1 MIYINTKKGIN
12 MRKFL
17 SVIALG
23 ACLIMSS
30 AYADEAKK
38 ADAKVEVTK
47 QQSGN
52 VINLAGKQRMLTQK
66 MSKEAL
72 FIAKGIDAEQNKKSL
87 AKTAELFDK
96 TLKGL
101 INGDKD
107 LNLPKT
113 DNKEIVAQL
122 EKVTELWTPF
132 KANIDKVVN
141 GKSDKATL
149 EAIAKENIPLLKEMN
164 KAVGM
169 YAKASGSKLDPEMAK
184 TINRAGKQRMLTQKM
199 TKELLL
205 VANGIDV
212 DANKE
217 NVKKTAELFESTLK
231 DLTDKCKNEDIKK
244 QLGVVDKLWGDYKG
258 IIEKVDTSD
267 ASLKKAQELNMPLLK
282 EMNKAVKMYE
292 ASIK

>member
-1 MIYINTKKGIN
+1 MKKL
-12 MRKFL
+12 L
-17 SVIALG
+17 SIMALG
-23 ACLIMSS
+23 ACLVVTSV
-30 AYADEAKK
+30 YADEAKQPV
-38 ADAKVEVTK
+38 KVEVTK
-47 QQSGN
+47 QQSGT

-72 FIAKGIDAEQNKKSL
+72 FIAKGIDVEKNKESL
-87 AKTAELFDK
+87 KKTEELFDK
-96 TLKGL
+96 TLNGL

-113 DNKEIVAQL
+113 EDKDILAQL
-122 EKVTELWTPF
+122 QKVQELWTPF
-132 KANIDKVVN
+132 KANIDKVVE

-205 VANGIDV
+205 VANGIDA

-217 NVKKTAELFESTLK
+217 NLKKTAELFESTLK
-231 DLTDKCKNEDIKK
+231 DLTDKCKSDDIKK
-244 QLGVVDKLWGDYKG
+244 QLGVVAKIWGDYKP
-258 IIEKVDTSD
+258 IIEKADTSD
-267 ASLKKAQELNMPLLK
+267 DALKKAEELNIPLLK

-292 ASIK
+292 SSIK

>member
-1 MIYINTKKGIN
+1 
-12 MRKFL
+12 
-17 SVIALG
+17 
-23 ACLIMSS
+23 MSLV
-30 AYADEAKK
+30 ADEAKT
-38 ADAKVEVTK
+38 EVKTEVNQSK
-47 QQSGN
+47 QQSGT

-72 FIAKGIDAEQNKKSL
+72 FIAKGIDVDTNKENL
-87 AKTAELFDK
+87 TKTVGLFDK

-101 INGDKD
+101 AAGDEE

-113 DNKEIVAQL
+113 EDKEIVVQL

-132 KANIDKVVN
+132 KENIEKVID

-149 EAIAKENIPLLKEMN
+149 EAIAQENLPLLKNMN
-164 KAVGM
+164 QAVGM
-169 YAKASGSKLDPEMAK
+169 YAKASGSTLNPEMAK
-184 TINRAGKQRMLTQKM
+184 TINLAGKQRMLTQKM

-205 VANGIDV
+205 VANGIDA

-217 NVKKTAELFESTLK
+217 NAKKTGELFETTLK
-231 DLTDKCKNEDIKK
+231 GLSDNCQNEAIKK
-244 QLGVVDKLWGDYKG
+244 QLESVAKLWNDYKV

-267 ASLKKAQELNMPLLK
+267 EALKKAEELNMPLLK

>member
-1 MIYINTKKGIN
+1 VKQI
-12 MRKFL
+12 L
-17 SVIALG
+17 SIVAITALFSIG
-23 ACLIMSS
+23 VV
-30 AYADEAKK
+30 ADEVK
-38 ADAKVEVTK
+38 AETKTEVVQTK
-47 QQSGN
+47 QQSGV

-72 FIAKGIDAEQNKKSL
+72 FIAKGIDVEKNKDNLK
-87 AKTAELFDK
+87 KTAELFDK

-101 INGDKD
+101 VAGDKD

-113 DNKEIVAQL
+113 ENKEILAQL
-122 EKVTELWTPF
+122 EEVNKLWTSF
-132 KANIDKVVN
+132 KKSIDKVIE

-149 EAIAKENIPLLKEMN
+149 EAIAKENLPLLKNMN

-169 YAKASGSKLDPEMAK
+169 FTKASGSKLNPEMAK
-184 TINRAGKQRMLTQKM
+184 TINLAGKQRMLTQKM

-205 VANGIDV
+205 VANGIDA
-212 DANKE
+212 DKNRE
-217 NVKKTAELFESTLK
+217 NAKKTGQLFESTLK

-244 QLGVVDKLWGDYKG
+244 QLGVVAKLWGDYKA

-267 ASLKKAQELNMPLLK
+267 ASLKKAEELNMPLLK

>member
-1 MIYINTKKGIN
+1 MKKI
-12 MRKFL
+12 L
-17 SVIALG
+17 SIMALG
-23 ACLIMSS
+23 ASLVVTSV
-30 AYADEAKK
+30 YADEAKQP
-38 ADAKVEVTK
+38 AKVEVTK
-47 QQSGN
+47 QQSGT

-72 FIAKGIDAEQNKKSL
+72 FIAKGIDVEKNRESLKK
-87 AKTAELFDK
+87 TEELFDK
-96 TLKGL
+96 TLNGL

-113 DNKEIVAQL
+113 EDKEILAQL
-122 EKVTELWTPF
+122 QKVQELWKPF
-132 KANIDKVVN
+132 KANIDKVVE

-169 YAKASGSKLDPEMAK
+169 YAKASGSKLDPQMAK

-205 VANGIDV
+205 VANGIDA

-231 DLTDKCKNEDIKK
+231 DLTDKCKNDDIKK
-244 QLGVVDKLWGDYKG
+244 QLGVVDKIWGDYKP

-267 ASLKKAQELNMPLLK
+267 EALKKAEELNIPLLK